1 MHLDTIISTL
11 LRTRTKKRWT
21 HFNRF
26 DLINLL
32 SHFLFLGMES
42 NIGFTYAINQFR
54 WVLLFA
60 HKKRE
65 FQIILLGPTW
75 ISTEVHSFFRSNASN
90 VTVSS
95 LWAIGFMGLA
105 VFFFSPILALL
116 YTQIIAR
123 YIYFNRGY
131 NVSGIF
137 VWISAIFLS

>member
-1 MHLDTIISTL
+1 
-11 LRTRTKKRWT
+11 
-21 HFNRF
+21 
-26 DLINLL
+26 
-32 SHFLFLGMES
+32 MES

-105 VFFFSPILALL
+105 VFFFSLSDSRYAL
-116 YTQIIAR
+116 YEDYCPV
-123 YIYFNRGY
+123 YIF
-131 NVSGIF
+131 
-137 VWISAIFLS
+137 